1 MPKDLDG
8 TPISRNEE
16 EKGTVLALSPG
27 DCVLYR
33 SHNGPRSGV
42 VIGSRRTELM
52 LRYLEDQA
60 WVSETASQSDVMQRV
75 VTARGL
81 EVVAEN
87 GVVGVCT
94 AVDVDKVTMDDGSR
108 VPASTVRCPHAK
120 ATPIVAC
127 VSKVAFAAVEAAR
140 QAATAT
146 LPSEMVGTVVSA
158 DTRAATEMALEH
170 GRQLAFGTRDALRQ
184 AVASQKEQE
193 PCLPADRWKSSL
205 QIAKEK
211 AAPLVESGQREAAA
225 LGETVKESRAGKLAL
240 EEVAAVSKNFEVDDT
255 GALATLHKAASV
267 VSKSNDKLAATAK
280 KLARRLAVSHL
291 LDDSYIEQAFSA
303 ALSTGGQVLAGAEQT
318 LARRLGEA
326 TRKFASDVLL
336 ADGDVDRCKVE
347 AALASA
353 VTAAVDAAPPML
365 VAEVCASADCFQG
378 ALFVR
383 LNGGDDASVSTSS
396 AVVARLA
403 SKYSQQ
409 LLGDNEP
416 EVLKRAL
423 SSLGDGTGV
432 RETLAKALD
441 DEDAVRGVGDAVS
454 GTGAKLA
461 AALSALDKDE
471 RAKHFTSKLLEDDTG
486 LASIIDALAGL
497 DVDQASER
505 IEALLKS
512 DASERAKLVERATD
526 AALDFFLMHLPAMPV
541 SPVELER
548 DGVLYELGNLSL
560 SKFRLEKE
568 DVKIELPFTAAT
580 SNDEKYGF
588 FLDGQLSEVT
598 ANHKSSFSF
607 GLKARRASAK
617 FDAITWRFKQ
627 QYFPYL
633 EGSGTADVVAE
644 EGSLWLEVGASRR
657 EDKPIVSLTRCDVVI
672 GSLEVRV
679 DNMQFGWLINAL
691 GSVFREQVRQ
701 YVQDA
706 LRKYIKRRARDVL
719 SPLDTPLA
727 SVWPAVARVFSLPEP
742 AKLPLANLQD
752 LDDHVVR
759 LELTDPGPLGLELA
773 ATPDTAHF
781 TLTGIVES
789 GQAARAVST
798 PRVRMRSLL
807 NAVLIAVDETELGT
821 LQDQQQAIALITSLD
836 RPKILFFR
844 LDQVARPT
852 NLSGCRSSEQPSKFA
867 SSSLGSRSIELI
879 AASAPNRPV
888 TSLGLKLRAHPTVGA
903 VEIAKAND
911 ASMVGCL
918 LVGCTG
924 RPYLVSRT
932 PPVDASAVGVLVSTK
947 NADAAREGRAFSI
960 YLSDSPDFR
969 VHFDE
974 PPVDLLFQAHACY
987 AVIAALEPAPSP
999 LQLAGAQ
1006 VGDIVVAVGTENL
1019 PTPSGYASDVCA
1031 VLKAAVH
1038 RAALDQSQ
1046 LHLTLR
1052 RQNRLLR
1059 LSLGPF
1065 DKPILGAT
1073 FTRDEH
1079 FRAPCIKRFDGVPGP
1094 VARSRHWQSQRLHP
1108 GLALVALG
1116 NATDSLRTFEPDVAN
1131 REACRAQLAD
1141 ASYCVF
1147 RDVEAYEALLNL
1159 FGTRDR
1165 ASN

>member
-1 MPKDLDG
+1 MPHELNG
-8 TPISRNEE
+8 ASMRRNEE
-16 EKGTVLALSPG
+16 EKEHMTALSPG
-27 DCVLYR
+27 DCVIYR
-33 SHNGPRSGV
+33 SDSGPRSGV
-42 VIGSRRTELM
+42 VIGTRRTELM
-52 LRYLEDQA
+52 IRYLEDQA
-60 WVSETASQSDVMQRV
+60 WVSEAASQSDIVQRV
-75 VTARGL
+75 VAARGL
-81 EVVAEN
+81 EVAVE
-87 GVVGVCT
+87 GGRGGVCT
-94 AVDVDKVTMDDGSR
+94 GVDVDYVTLDDGST
-108 VPASTVRCPHAK
+108 VPASSVRCPHAK

-127 VSKVAFAAVEAAR
+127 VSKVAFAAIEAAR

-146 LPSEMVGTVVSA
+146 LPSEVVGTVATA
-158 DTRAATEMALEH
+158 DEQAATEMALEH

-184 AVASQKEQE
+184 AVASQTEQE
-193 PCLPADRWKSSL
+193 PCSPADRWKSSL
-205 QIAKEK
+205 RLAKEK

-240 EEVAAVSKNFEVDDT
+240 EEVAAVSRNFEVDDT

-267 VSKSNDKLAATAK
+267 VSQSNDKLTATAK

-291 LDDSYIEQAFSA
+291 LDDSYIEHAFSA
-303 ALSTGGQVLAGAEQT
+303 ALSTGGQVWAGADQT

-336 ADGDVDRCKVE
+336 AEGDVDRSRVE

-365 VAEVCASADCFQG
+365 TTEACASADCFQG

-383 LNGGDDASVSTSS
+383 LNGGDDASASSSS

-403 SKYSQQ
+403 AKYSQQ

-505 IEALLKS
+505 IEGLLKS

-560 SKFRLEKE
+560 SKFKLDKE
-568 DVKIELPFTAAT
+568 DVKIELPFAVGT
-580 SNDEKYGF
+580 SKDGF

-598 ANHKSSFSF
+598 ANNKYSFSF

-633 EGSGTADVVAE
+633 EGSGSADVVAE
-644 EGSLWLEVGASRR
+644 DGSLWLEVGASRR
-657 EDKPIVSLTRCDVVI
+657 EDKPIVSLTRCDVEI
-672 GSLEVRV
+672 GCLEVRV

-706 LRKYIKRRARDVL
+706 LCKYLKRCARDVL
-719 SPLDTPLA
+719 SPLDAPLA

-752 LDDHVVR
+752 LDDRVVR
-759 LELTDPGPLGLELA
+759 LELAEPGPLGLLVA
-773 ATPDTAHF
+773 AAPDTLYF
-781 TLTGIVES
+781 TVTDIVEGS
-789 GQAARAVST
+789 QAARAIPT

-807 NAVLIAVDETELGT
+807 NAVLLAVDDTELSS
-821 LQDQQQAIALITSLD
+821 LHDQRRAIALVTSPD
-836 RPKILFFR
+836 RPKTLYFR
-844 LDQVARPT
+844 LDQAART
-852 NLSGCRSSEQPSKFA
+852 TTLSGRRSSGVPSKSA
-867 SSSLGSRSIELI
+867 SSSLVHRNIELI
-879 AASAPNRPV
+879 AASAPNRPD
-888 TSLGLKLRAHPTVGA
+888 TSLGFKLRAHPTVGA
-903 VEIAKAND
+903 VEIAKASD
-911 ASMVGCL
+911 ASAVGCL
-918 LVGCTG
+918 LVACTG
-924 RPYLVSRT
+924 MPYLVSRT
-932 PPVDASAVGVLVSTK
+932 PPVDANAVGVLVSRE
-947 NADAAREGRAFSI
+947 NAHAAKDGRAFSVV
-960 YLSDSPDFR
+960 LSKSPDFR
-969 VHFDE
+969 VDFDE

-987 AVIAALEPAPSP
+987 AVIAALELTPSP

-1006 VGDIVVAVGTENL
+1006 IGDIVVAVGAESL
-1019 PTPSGYASDVCA
+1019 PTLSGYASDVCA
-1031 VLKAAVH
+1031 ILKAAVH
-1038 RAALDQSQ
+1038 RAAIDQSH
-1046 LHLTLR
+1046 LCLTLR
-1052 RQNRLLR
+1052 RENQTMRLR
-1059 LSLGPF
+1059 LGPF

-1073 FTRDEH
+1073 FTRDEILG
-1079 FRAPCIKRFDGVPGP
+1079 APRIKRFDGVPGP
-1094 VARSRHWQSQRLHP
+1094 VARSRHWQSKRLHP
-1108 GLALVALG
+1108 GLALVAVG
-1116 NATDSLRTFEPDVAN
+1116 NATDKLRTFEPDVGN
-1131 REACRAQLAD
+1131 QEALRAQLSD
-1141 ASYCVF
+1141 ASFCIF
-1147 RDVEAYEALLNL
+1147 RDVEAYEALLNR
-1159 FGTRDR
+1159 FSTSDR
-1165 ASN
+1165 SLL